1 MRPAVTARVFALFAA
16 LTVATTA
23 HAQTAAAPQPR
34 PAPAAAITPM
44 RVVIVR
50 ADLPDCGD
58 ACPRWISAEG
68 LITPDTPAAFRDI
81 LDRLGETRLPVF
93 IRSPGGV
100 VNAALEIGRLI
111 RARNLTV
118 AVTGT
123 RFVGCRPTDPTCK
136 PDGDGAD
143 TPPYVG
149 MPIATGTSCMSACA
163 YLIAGGVER
172 HVSRRAQVGVHSAAT
187 SQLTTVERYQM
198 ENGRPVKVERP
209 ALRRVAGV
217 TPSGDINSRIA
228 DYLNE
233 MGVSDL
239 PLKRAATVPNTSIY
253 WLTRAELRDSGL
265 ATHTTDGADLVLP
278 AGIGAR

>member
-1 MRPAVTARVFALFAA
+1 MRPAISAHMLALVALLAA
-16 LTVATTA
+16 TPVAE
-23 HAQTAAAPQPR
+23 AQTAPPQPR

-44 RVVIVR
+44 RVVLVR
-50 ADLPDCGD
+50 ADLADCGET
-58 ACPRWISAEG
+58 CPRWISAEG
-68 LITPDTPAAFRDI
+68 LITPDTPAAFREI
-81 LDRLGETRLPVF
+81 LDHLGDTRLPIFV
-93 IRSPGGV
+93 RSPGGV

-123 RFVGCRPTDPTCK
+123 RFIGCRPTDPTCQ
-136 PDGDGAD
+136 PSGAVGD
-143 TPPYVG
+143 TPIYVG
-149 MPIATGTSCMSACA
+149 MPVATGTSCMSACA

-172 HVSRRAQVGVHSAAT
+172 HVSRRAQVGVHNAGT
-187 SQLTTVERYQM
+187 SQLTTVERFQM

-209 ALRRVAGV
+209 ALRRVAGT
-217 TPSGDINSRIA
+217 TPTGEINGRIA
-228 DYLNE
+228 DYLKE

-239 PLKRAATVPNTSIY
+239 PLKRAASVANTSMY
-253 WLTRAELRDSGL
+253 WLTRADLLDSGL